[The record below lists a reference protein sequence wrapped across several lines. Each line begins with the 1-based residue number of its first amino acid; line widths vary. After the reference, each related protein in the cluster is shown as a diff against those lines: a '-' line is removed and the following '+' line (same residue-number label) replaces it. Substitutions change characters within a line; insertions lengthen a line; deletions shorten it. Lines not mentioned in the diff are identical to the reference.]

1 MCAGLN
7 TLFPRGIGVTE
18 GQICLNYGKCG
29 AAIKAAALFAY
40 IDRMSIALAIL
51 LRYTNRDPYAGSLYE
66 PRILVRA
73 EQRDAAGHLAEPRAA
88 GENSPT
94 FQDFI

>member
-1 MCAGLN
+1 MANMVRQLRQPCYSRIS
-7 TLFPRGIGVTE
+7 T
-18 GQICLNYGKCG
+18 
-29 AAIKAAALFAY
+29 
-40 IDRMSIALAIL
+40 RMSIALAIL